1 MRFVALMIALVMVVA
16 ACGDSEGGADP
27 DRFCELLAELGAQNT
42 SGMTADEALPVI
54 QEGRD
59 KYVEGLEV
67 VPDEIRDDAEV
78 FANFVIEI
86 TDVLIAAGGD
96 ESQVDIVALEAISD
110 DGVDAAAQAVG
121 AWRADNCP

>member
-1 MRFVALMIALVMVVA
+1 MRRIALLIALVMVVA

-27 DRFCELLAELGAQNT
+27 ERFCELLDELDTQNT
-42 SGMTADEALPVI
+42 SGLPADEALPII

-67 VPDEIRDDAEV
+67 VPDEIRADAET

-86 TDVLIAAGGD
+86 TDLLIATGGD
-96 ESQVDIVALEAISD
+96 ESQVDPAAIEAISD
-110 DGVDAAAQAVG
+110 DGVDAAAQSVG
-121 AWRADNCP
+121 AWRASNCS

>member
-1 MRFVALMIALVMVVA
+1 MRSVALLIALVMVVA

-27 DRFCELLAELGAQNT
+27 ERFCELLGELDAQNT
-42 SGMTADEALPVI
+42 SGMAADEALPII

-67 VPDEIRDDAEV
+67 VPDEIRADAET

-86 TDVLIAAGGD
+86 TDLLIAADGD
-96 ESQVDIVALEAISD
+96 ESQVDLVALEAISD
-110 DGVDAAAQAVG
+110 EGVEAAAQSVG
-121 AWRADNCP
+121 AWRAGNCS